1 MFIPWFWQEEYRRA
15 VPADFA
21 LDQEET
27 EYMEAHG
34 LDLEQIRGRLREE
47 LSQLRSDMSELMTAA
62 EAKAATGNPE
72 DLPEAMRLMLDAV
85 FNLERMLF
93 ENSFVNQLYIGMD
106 KYDRDPY
113 AVVQRDAE
121 DNIVTN
127 QMGEPQRAT
136 ALQDFRDPE
145 TGEVRQG
152 YVRKNWY
159 DAYISGLQENRFMMA
174 AFGELTSLGNA
185 DAWRTDKVQ
194 KIRTFHRQELTY
206 EEAKDSI
213 TYEMADGVVRA
224 MWKGGLKPE
233 ELNLEG
239 FYMSSET
246 RQKLS
251 DNIRKE
257 IFDQAKADGLSDYEA
272 NRLVKLAWNGSPYIA
287 DQVTLEDIVWSK
299 NSFEGTIPKART
311 VEYAQLNSPYIKGP
325 DGNYWATGLSRNL
338 LETFASLM
346 PLSRYTSDSGTGLSL
361 DSRLN
366 AVDEVLGLNTGMRAL
381 EELNETFDVPEME
394 DFSSGDGTSSSD
406 GNGWV
411 DFGNNGYRSGWRNFG
426 RRRYGGGGGGGGGS
440 FTRLNPP
447 QDSQTPYSNTARDVG
462 SSNPIIRRSSI
473 RRERTDSE
481 RGRLKPWQ

>member
-1 MFIPWFWQEEYRRA
+1 
-15 VPADFA
+15 
-21 LDQEET
+21 
-27 EYMEAHG
+27 
-34 LDLEQIRGRLREE
+34 
-47 LSQLRSDMSELMTAA
+47 
-62 EAKAATGNPE
+62 
-72 DLPEAMRLMLDAV
+72 
-85 FNLERMLF
+85 
-93 ENSFVNQLYIGMD
+93 
-106 KYDRDPY
+106 
-113 AVVQRDAE
+113 
-121 DNIVTN
+121 
-127 QMGEPQRAT
+127 
-136 ALQDFRDPE
+136 
-145 TGEVRQG
+145 
-152 YVRKNWY
+152 
-159 DAYISGLQENRFMMA
+159 MMA
-174 AFGELTSLGNA
+174 AFGELTSLGKA

-194 KIRTFHRQELTY
+194 KLRTFHRQELTY

-299 NSFEGTIPKART
+299 NSFEGTIPTART

-366 AVDEVLGLNTGMRAL
+366 AVDEVLGLNTGLRAL
-381 EELNETFDVPEME
+381 EELNETFDVPETE
-394 DFSSGDGTSSSD
+394 DFSSGDGTTSSSN

-426 RRRYGGGGGGGGGS
+426 RRSYGGGGGGGGS